1 MLNVEGYY
9 NSLLAL
15 FDNGVEEGFIKP
27 GARDIVL
34 AAPSARELLSKME
47 VMTLPNYMYFF
58 VMFKTTRGLNQSLR
72 SVLFFHQYDYHLYSK
87 ENLSYTE
94 SFV

>member
-34 AAPSARELLSKME
+34 AAPTARELLSKLE
-47 VMTLPNYMYFF
+47 VLTLPNCINLVCLKVHMDSI
-58 VMFKTTRGLNQSLR
+58 SL
-72 SVLFFHQYDYHLYSK
+72 
-87 ENLSYTE
+87 
-94 SFV
+94 